1 MSDSGESIQGAYLEM
16 ETKTTDREWRKTRNL
31 KILALILGLILL
43 IGLVLT
49 AYVDHLLGRMNYVD
63 PNATQPSLSQAEIDA
78 ILKAMEETVDPDS
91 TLPVTNPEDVLLESY
106 DGVGIGTEAH
116 IVNILLIGADYQ
128 GSDVGR
134 SDTTILVTFNTE
146 EKTLTMTSFMRDMFV
161 KIPGYAKNKMNAA
174 YSLGGMSLI
183 KKTLNENFGIYVDG
197 VVEVDFSQFRKIIDL
212 LGGVELEL
220 TAKEASWINKK
231 MKGKSELTEGVQL
244 LNGREA
250 LWYARNRND
259 AQGDFIRTGRQ
270 RNLLNT
276 LLETYKDTDL
286 ATALGILEEILP
298 MLTTDMTPKQII
310 DYATVLFPMLMECEI
325 VSQRIPADGAY
336 YMTKIH
342 EMSVLVPDLE
352 ENVQFLRETLL
363 GVTAETEPA
372 A

>member
-1 MSDSGESIQGAYLEM
+1 M
-16 ETKTTDREWRKTRNL
+16 ETEKTGRKRDKKKIL
-31 KILALILGLILL
+31 KIWGIVLGLILL
-43 IGLVLT
+43 AALIAT
-49 AYVDHLLGRMNYVD
+49 AYVNHLLGRVNYVD
-63 PNATQPSLSQAEIDA
+63 PNATQPTLSQAEIDA
-78 ILKAMEETVDPDS
+78 ILSALYETADPNEELDSVD
-91 TLPVTNPEDVLLESY
+91 PEDVLLESY

-128 GSDVGR
+128 DSDTGR

-174 YSLGGMSLI
+174 YSLGGMNLL

-220 TAKEASWINKK
+220 TQKEADWINMKR
-231 MKGKSELTEGVQL
+231 KGKSQLTEGLQV

-259 AQGDFIRTGRQ
+259 PQGDFIRTGRQ
-270 RNLLNT
+270 RYLLNA
-276 LLETYKDTDL
+276 LLDTYKEADL
-286 ATALGILEEILP
+286 VTVFTILEEILP
-298 MLTTDMTPKQII
+298 MITTDMPPDQITG
-310 DYATVLFPMLMECEI
+310 YVTVLFPMVMECEI
-325 VSQRIPADGAY
+325 QSQRIPADGAY
-336 YMTKIH
+336 YMTKIN

-352 ENVQFLRETLL
+352 ENVQYLQETLL
-363 GVTAETEPA
+363 GIPAETEPVQ
-372 A
+372 

>member
-1 MSDSGESIQGAYLEM
+1 MEM
-16 ETKTTDREWRKTRNL
+16 KTTDQAWRKIRNR
-31 KILALILGLILL
+31 KILALVLGVILL
-43 IGLVLT
+43 VGLLAT
-49 AYVDHLLGRMNYVD
+49 AYVDYLLGRMNYVD
-63 PNATQPSLSQAEIDA
+63 PDAARPTLSQEEIDA
-78 ILKAMEETVDPDS
+78 ILNAGNETVDPDS

-106 DGVGIGTEAH
+106 DGIGIGTEAH

-128 GSDVGR
+128 DTDRPR

-174 YSLGGMSLI
+174 YSLGGMNLI
-183 KKTLNENFGIYVDG
+183 KETLNENFGIYVDG

-220 TAKEASWINKK
+220 TAKEANWINKK
-231 MKGKSELTEGVQL
+231 MKGKSELTEGLQR

-259 AQGDFIRTGRQ
+259 AQGDFVRTSRQ

-276 LLETYKDTDL
+276 LLETYKSTDL
-286 ATALGILEEILP
+286 PAAIGILDEILP
-298 MLTTDMTPKQII
+298 MITTDMTPKQIT
-310 DYATVLFPMLMECEI
+310 DYAMVLFPMLMECEI

-336 YMTKIH
+336 YMTKVNK
-342 EMSVLVPDLE
+342 MSVLIPDLE
-352 ENVQFLRETLL
+352 ENVQFLQETLQ
-363 GVTAETEPA
+363 GIPAETEPA